1 MKYNPLRRG
10 YEAVLYL
17 KQGYYNYEYVFLKDK
32 ETVADNYVA
41 EGMNQETENDYWV
54 MIYFRPVGARTDQLV
69 AVKRLNS
76 RLR

>member
-1 MKYNPLRRG
+1 
-10 YEAVLYL
+10 
-17 KQGYYNYEYVFLKDK
+17 VFLKDK